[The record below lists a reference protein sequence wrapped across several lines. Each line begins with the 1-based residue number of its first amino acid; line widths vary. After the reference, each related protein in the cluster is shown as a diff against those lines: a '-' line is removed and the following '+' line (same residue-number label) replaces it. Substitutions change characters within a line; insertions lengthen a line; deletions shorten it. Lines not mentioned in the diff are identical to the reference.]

1 MFTVNDFLQ
10 RKLSK
15 QKISMVTAYDFTIA
29 KIINQSA
36 VDSILVGDSVAMV
49 VHGYEST
56 LNATVSMMSMH
67 VAAVKRGAP
76 AKFIIAD
83 MPFLS
88 FRKGIALAMEAVELL
103 MQAGSCAVKIEGVR
117 GHEEII
123 KHIVQSGVPVV
134 GHLGLT
140 PQSVHSLSGYRVQGK
155 NKTSYDQILDDAR
168 KLEDLGAFA
177 LVLECV
183 PECLGQE
190 VTSLLKIPTIGIGA
204 GNQVDGQVLV
214 IQDLLGMSNSAYPKF
229 VRQYMQGFALTKKAL
244 DQFHREVMEANFP
257 NKNESYIYE

>member
-10 RKLSK
+10 SKLSK
-15 QKISMVTAYDFTIA
+15 QKISMVTAYDYTTA
-29 KIINQSA
+29 KIINQSS
-36 VDSILVGDSVAMV
+36 VDSILVGDSVSMV
-49 VHGYEST
+49 VHGFEST
-56 LNATVSMMSMH
+56 LNATVEMMKMH

-76 AKFIIAD
+76 SKFIIAD

-88 FRKGIALAMEAVELL
+88 FRKGISVAMEAVEQL
-103 MQAGSCAVKIEGVR
+103 MQSGGCAVKIEGVR

-140 PQSVHSLSGYRVQGK
+140 PQSVHSLSGYKVQGK
-155 NKTSYDQILDDAR
+155 SKSSYEQILEDAGT
-168 KLEDLGAFA
+168 LEVLGVFA

-204 GNQVDGQVLV
+204 GSQVDGQVLV
-214 IQDLLGMSNSAYPKF
+214 IQDLLGMSSGPYPKF
-229 VRQYMQGFALTKKAL
+229 VRQYLHGFDLTQKAL
-244 DQFHREVMEANFP
+244 DQFHVEVTQGSFP